1 MVPLIPVRPNRLN
14 ACDPSMKNGRF
25 SSKNVSN
32 TVRLTTAGSTST
44 WPKSGFTVASIV
56 MLLEKPHFRSR
67 PAPADAV
74 RPSLNGSPGSAVPL
88 MELRAVT

>member
-1 MVPLIPVRPNRLN
+1 MRPNWSN

-56 MLLEKPHFRSR
+56 MLLEKPHFTSR
-67 PAPADAV
+67 PAPADPV

-88 MELRAVT
+88 MELRPVT